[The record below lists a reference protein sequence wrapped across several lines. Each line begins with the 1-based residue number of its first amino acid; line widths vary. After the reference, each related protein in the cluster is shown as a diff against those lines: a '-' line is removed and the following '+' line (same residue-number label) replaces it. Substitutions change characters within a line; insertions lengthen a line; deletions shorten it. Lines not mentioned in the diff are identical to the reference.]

1 MNVLIFYPSGNNSN
15 VTQPVSYSP
24 CWRRYRSIL
33 STAVPKTMPVFIWSF
48 FLLDVIRSS
57 AEASAAARFVVNW
70 KLDRCSRRQ
79 KLWDAHSTRVSN
91 FANGNTSSIAAILFY
106 FAFCNTCN
114 NLYWFFFFFMQAYCT
129 LQQCSYPL
137 RFCTFCH
144 VRNTSLFLSGFHGI
158 GQHKVVCYC
167 EAEEKCIRGFSN
179 VLHIKKNFFK
189 CGVDF
194 YCKLS
199 WYIVCRRS
207 SCGWFFKHGGFLLF
221 FSKTEAWSDWMERA
235 HVSVNF

>member
-33 STAVPKTMPVFIWSF
+33 STAVPKTMSVFIWSF

-57 AEASAAARFVVNW
+57 AKASAAARFVVNW

-114 NLYWFFFFFMQAYCT
+114 NLYWFGFFFLCKHTAPCNSVHTPWDFEHFVMLGTLAYFCQDFM
-129 LQQCSYPL
+129 
-137 RFCTFCH
+137 
-144 VRNTSLFLSGFHGI
+144 G
-158 GQHKVVCYC
+158 
-167 EAEEKCIRGFSN
+167 
-179 VLHIKKNFFK
+179 
-189 CGVDF
+189 
-194 YCKLS
+194 
-199 WYIVCRRS
+199 
-207 SCGWFFKHGGFLLF
+207 
-221 FSKTEAWSDWMERA
+221 
-235 HVSVNF
+235 